1 MAGVANLF
9 DASLAFIVALL
20 VVLFAASGLLDL
32 LDPESD
38 FTLLKQNADGSMELI
53 VKEGEEIEVQEVTDT
68 ELEGRG
74 TRLGTAYRLEDGRV
88 IYVPEPGEG
97 EVPR

>member
-1 MAGVANLF
+1 MVGVANLF

-38 FTLLKQNADGSMELI
+38 FTLLKQNADGSLELI
-53 VKEGEEIEVQEVTDT
+53 TKAEEEIQVEEVTDT

-88 IYVPEPGEG
+88 IYVPDANGA
-97 EVPR
+97 EVGR